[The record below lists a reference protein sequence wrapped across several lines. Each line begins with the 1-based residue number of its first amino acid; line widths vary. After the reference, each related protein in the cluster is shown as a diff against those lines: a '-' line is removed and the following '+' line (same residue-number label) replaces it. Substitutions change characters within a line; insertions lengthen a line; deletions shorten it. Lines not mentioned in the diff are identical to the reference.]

1 MCLTLLMH
9 GFIQHVNNAQQAF
22 SSSLNPSLENV
33 LPALKRMCTAWEKAS
48 SKPHYVFFISALELG
63 MVKLDQYYQ
72 CSTASD
78 ACIMAM
84 GMISS
89 LLHSVQ

>member
-48 SKPHYVFFISALELG
+48 SKPRYAFLVPALEAG
-63 MVKLDQYYQ
+63 MAKLDQYYQ
-72 CSTASD
+72 HSAASD
-78 ACIMAM
+78 AHIMAM
-84 GMISS
+84 GMI
-89 LLHSVQ
+89 